1 MEDVPLVE
9 FMYLVY
15 NTRKPG
21 ENICRRFGAVS
32 VQCLLTA
39 NKHLFYIYIRANKH
53 LFMEF
58 LVLHYPMREILSLYR
73 GKPTATAIAASSI
86 LTGV

>member
-1 MEDVPLVE
+1 MEWGLLMEDIVWNLMEKGLLVEDVPLVE

-39 NKHLFYIYIRANKH
+39 NKHLLYILYIYK
-53 LFMEF
+53 
-58 LVLHYPMREILSLYR
+58 S
-73 GKPTATAIAASSI
+73 
-86 LTGV
+86 

>member
-39 NKHLFYIYIRANKH
+39 NKHLLYIYK
-53 LFMEF
+53 
-58 LVLHYPMREILSLYR
+58 S
-73 GKPTATAIAASSI
+73 
-86 LTGV
+86 